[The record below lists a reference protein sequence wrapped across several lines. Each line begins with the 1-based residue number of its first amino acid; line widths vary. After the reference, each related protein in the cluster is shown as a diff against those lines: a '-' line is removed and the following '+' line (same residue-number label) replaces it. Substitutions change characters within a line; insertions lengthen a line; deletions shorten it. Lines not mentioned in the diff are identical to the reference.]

1 MMSFIDN
8 YKIGNKVLYYF
19 FIVFMRQGLDRSN
32 LNPFLQVALSIAR
45 NNAMFYI
52 IL

>member
-8 YKIGNKVLYYF
+8 NKIRNKVLCYF
-19 FIVFMRQGLDRSN
+19 FIVFMRQSLNRSN
-32 LNPFLQVALSIAR
+32 LNIFLQTALSIAR
-45 NNAMFYI
+45 NNAMLYI